1 MSRFVPEL
9 RGESRQATRA
19 TRQNDRVDPTG
30 DLGEPRDAGAT
41 RAPLDPAVAALL
53 AAALDGDNRGRAIIA
68 TALRQDDAD
77 GRLLDHVAIAASAG
91 SAQALELLL
100 GAVDELAITRAPIRR
115 LLVDPDA
122 VDDVAQDVLIAVAE
136 RIGSFRGD
144 ARFTTWLF
152 QVARFKTI
160 DHLRRQRQ
168 SASLDEA
175 EQELSDGERIS
186 SMIAARTTI
195 SAAID
200 ELPEHYRQA
209 VLLRDFERLP
219 YAEIA
224 DRVDIPVNTAKT
236 RVARGRALLAGR
248 LERLRP

>member
-1 MSRFVPEL
+1 M
-9 RGESRQATRA
+9 
-19 TRQNDRVDPTG
+19 DPTG
-30 DLGEPRDAGAT
+30 DTSGAPVDDSAAAT
-41 RAPLDPAVAALL
+41 ADSRLPPLAPALAALL
-53 AAALDGDNRGRAIIA
+53 ASALDGDARSRGVIA

-77 GRLLDHVAIAASAG
+77 GRLLDHVAIAAAG
-91 SAQALELLL
+91 GSTAGLELLL

-160 DHLRRQRQ
+160 DHLRRQRE
-168 SASLDEA
+168 STTIDDA
-175 EQELSDGERIS
+175 ERELSDGQRIS

-200 ELPEHYRQA
+200 ELPDHYREA

-219 YAEIA
+219 YAEVA
-224 DRVDIPVNTAKT
+224 ATAGIPVNTAKT

-248 LERLRP
+248 LEQLR